1 MASAAKAEEDEDPY
15 LVDFD
20 EFQSTDQSKS
30 SGGGG
35 GMSIK
40 VPEAFHRADILED
53 SLENSQHVSA
63 PLSLPAQSA
72 AVRDAMRCHVPPGDP
87 DLGPNPGRGSG
98 PGSPFQRRVS
108 RGRVAVAHRAD
119 KLQRGES
126 MYVCM
131 YVCAMPPRLASRHAM
146 HAPPGGRG
154 QHMRQSGAAE
164 DRHRQRQLHRICRLG

>member
-30 SGGGG
+30 SGGGGGGGGG

-72 AVRDAMRCHVPPGDP
+72 AVRDAMRC
-87 DLGPNPGRGSG
+87 
-98 PGSPFQRRVS
+98 
-108 RGRVAVAHRAD
+108 A
-119 KLQRGES
+119 
-126 MYVCM
+126 
-131 YVCAMPPRLASRHAM
+131 PR
-146 HAPPGGRG
+146 
-154 QHMRQSGAAE
+154 
-164 DRHRQRQLHRICRLG
+164 